1 MLSLASVLMSD
12 AEESYDDVKRN
23 LKPGRM
29 SKNDQKLLR
38 KSRKKTKRTHKVNTA
53 DKCSDESANEHLAA
67 HVFYTGRVT
76 STAAKKKRSTKTRNY
91 SHKKQVPEFYRRS
104 RRTRNQRR
112 CFDVSDTKSLQK
124 FRTQKNSKE
133 FSMSGSDAEEVAS
146 QKSNESNESKSIEIA
161 ASITSPIAL
170 SSSSFFQEDM
180 ALDSLERLVDA
191 KMPAHAR

>member
-1 MLSLASVLMSD
+1 MLSLASVVMSD
-12 AEESYDDVKRN
+12 AEESYDVKRN

-29 SKNDQKLLR
+29 SKGGQKLLR
-38 KSRKKTKRTHKVNTA
+38 KSRKQTKPTRKVNTA

-76 STAAKKKRSTKTRNY
+76 SSAAKKKRSTKTRNY

-124 FRTQKNSKE
+124 FRTQKNSKVLSLSE
-133 FSMSGSDAEEVAS
+133 SDVEVAS
-146 QKSNESNESKSIEIA
+146 QKSNESNESKSIEIV
-161 ASITSPIAL
+161 ASMTSPIAV

-180 ALDSLERLVDA
+180 ALESLERLVDA
-191 KMPAHAR
+191 KCLRM

>member
-1 MLSLASVLMSD
+1 M
-12 AEESYDDVKRN
+12 
-23 LKPGRM
+23 GM
-29 SKNDQKLLR
+29 SKNGQKLLR

-76 STAAKKKRSTKTRNY
+76 SAAKKKRSTKTRNY

-112 CFDVSDTKSLQK
+112 CFEVSDTKSLQK
-124 FRTQKNSKE
+124 FRTQKNSQE

-146 QKSNESNESKSIEIA
+146 QKSNESNESKSIELA

-180 ALDSLERLVDA
+180 ALDSLERLVGA
-191 KMPAHAR
+191 KCLRIR